1 MAKLAVA
8 LYENKEMSISCGI
21 YKALGSTIARNGE
34 YHFSLSELN
43 EKTREWTYIA
53 TYTDTIF
60 LRLVGDICETLFE
73 YQEVAETI
81 DNEHKSK
88 RNKRPIL

>member
-1 MAKLAVA
+1 MAGLVCAVMN
-8 LYENKEMSISCGI
+8 NKDMHINCGI
-21 YKALGSTIARNGE
+21 YKAVGSITPRNGE

-43 EKTREWTYIA
+43 EKTNEWTYIA
-53 TYTDTIF
+53 TYSDTKF
-60 LRLVGDICETLFE
+60 LRLIGDICDTLIE
-73 YQEVAETI
+73 YQEVAESI